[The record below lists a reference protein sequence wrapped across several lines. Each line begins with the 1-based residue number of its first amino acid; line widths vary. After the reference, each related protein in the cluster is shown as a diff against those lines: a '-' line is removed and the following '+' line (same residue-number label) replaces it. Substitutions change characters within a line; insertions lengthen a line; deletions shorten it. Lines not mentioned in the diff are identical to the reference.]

1 MLRVIEEIKLT
12 IKLMKYRRDQQV
24 VDLDEWGMNVSE
36 DDATFT

>member
-12 IKLMKYRRDQQV
+12 IKLMKIWRDQQV
-24 VDLDEWGMNVSE
+24 VDWDEWGMNVSE